1 MDNQKAIDVLNKLA
15 EINNDRIEGYE
26 TASKEAEEADLI
38 NLFSQ
43 LSVTSQKCKAEL
55 SSEVIKLG
63 GKPEE
68 GTKMSGKFFRAW
80 MDVKAAITG
89 KDRKSILNS
98 CEFGE
103 DEAVKT
109 YEDVLENDV
118 DKLSLE
124 HKMLVEK
131 QYGFI
136 KADHDRIKKLRDSIE
151 LIDK

>member
-1 MDNQKAIDVLNKLA
+1 
-15 EINNDRIEGYE
+15 
-26 TASKEAEEADLI
+26 
-38 NLFSQ
+38 
-43 LSVTSQKCKAEL
+43 
-55 SSEVIKLG
+55 
-63 GKPEE
+63 
-68 GTKMSGKFFRAW
+68 